1 MKGRSKLIIVIFFV
15 IIIAGSVLIAINLGV
30 FDDDSSNKNQN
41 LDDDSSN
48 EITFQDTI
56 GDNEQPQLE
65 LPVATYNN
73 ITNIQGFGELP
84 SGYNHNGIDFRVN
97 ASTEILTPYHSYV
110 SDVRTFYN
118 DDGGH
123 WQTNV
128 QLRLSD
134 DWYISLKFESWA
146 ASETNGS
153 NQNDSIYVS
162 VGDELQTNE
171 SIGTLLS
178 FGEYSHIHFDV
189 DNNGTYLC
197 PYNLFTSSAKSKFD
211 ELYAKYGYPADSPCN

>member
-1 MKGRSKLIIVIFFV
+1 M
-15 IIIAGSVLIAINLGV
+15 
-30 FDDDSSNKNQN
+30 
-41 LDDDSSN
+41 
-48 EITFQDTI
+48 
-56 GDNEQPQLE
+56 
-65 LPVATYNN
+65 
-73 ITNIQGFGELP
+73 
-84 SGYNHNGIDFRVN
+84 
-97 ASTEILTPYHSYV
+97 
-110 SDVRTFYN
+110 
-118 DDGGH
+118 
-123 WQTNV
+123 
-128 QLRLSD
+128 LRLSD

-146 ASETNGS
+146 ANETNGS